1 MNRCRWLLGF
11 GLELAPAISV
21 PVGFGSRKGR
31 ALSVQEMGPTWIFP
45 NTNGLFPR
53 VTEWCFCPP
62 PWYLSNMGLI
72 GRPFA
77 TAPVGAKLYVLKSWK
92 NTWTSPI
99 QALGNWSDMSE
110 VGAGQCEGIC
120 EYASFNDCRLNS
132 NCCINFENGTQYMFH
147 LKMHVRILLSLWWKR
162 YREKR
167 GCGWLL
173 FKSVVTTTKWKRSA
187 AETHIVCYFQTHKQP
202 AWSA

>member
-62 PWYLSNMGLI
+62 PLV
-72 GRPFA
+72 P
-77 TAPVGAKLYVLKSWK
+77 LKYGID
-92 NTWTSPI
+92 WTTFCYGTGGGKIVRVKIMEKYPDI
-99 QALGNWSDMSE
+99 THTGP
-110 VGAGQCEGIC
+110 GQ
-120 EYASFNDCRLNS
+120 L
-132 NCCINFENGTQYMFH
+132 
-147 LKMHVRILLSLWWKR
+147 V
-162 YREKR
+162 
-167 GCGWLL
+167 
-173 FKSVVTTTKWKRSA
+173 
-187 AETHIVCYFQTHKQP
+187 
-202 AWSA
+202 